1 MNKFVILIREKKWY
15 IVFLHIL
22 LKIIVTIVILNHL
35 NDYYLLRM
43 HIYYKIIEIR
53 IWELMRK
60 INLNFL
66 KIKIMFIFYKIFF
79 IFFLMYYIIFQCHVI
94 YNKLSS
100 KFTL

>member
-43 HIYYKIIEIR
+43 HIYYKIIEL
-53 IWELMRK
+53 ELEFG
-60 INLNFL
+60 N
-66 KIKIMFIFYKIFF
+66 
-79 IFFLMYYIIFQCHVI
+79 
-94 YNKLSS
+94 
-100 KFTL
+100 